1 VLEVKLQDSLESNPI
16 NDETEML
23 ASAEKRQQE
32 EMGEEIED
40 FYDHEFI
47 ETNMMRITDTKQSRL
62 QSDLE
67 SDYDYSQ
74 THLDDF
80 LKS

>member
-1 VLEVKLQDSLESNPI
+1 MLEVKLQDSLESNPI